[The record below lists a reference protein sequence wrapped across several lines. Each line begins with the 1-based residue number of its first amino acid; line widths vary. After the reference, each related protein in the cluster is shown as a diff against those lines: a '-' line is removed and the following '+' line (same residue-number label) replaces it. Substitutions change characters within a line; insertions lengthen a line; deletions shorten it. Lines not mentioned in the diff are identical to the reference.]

1 MGGGVVEHRQQIR
14 CRLIGEAVHTKRCT
28 FKEGGKWKG
37 SASLQWVIERRSQG
51 ADAEGSQSMAHG
63 RMVFA
68 VTLWWAMHEEKWGWP
83 AWGRR
88 SPSNRKYQILS
99 QLDDPSFIPPCVCM
113 WIDGGASLVFL
124 KGSSRKNY
132 TKYDASTVNVVI
144 SRADIADAINIRC
157 AQSILFCVCAIR
169 KQVPAASCPW
179 RLSRKTKSIAHKHQH
194 AELIYVLFCF
204 CSFAL
209 SKLKNPANITQFN
222 CFLQHSLTSCRFN
235 AHAQ

>member
-1 MGGGVVEHRQQIR
+1 
-14 CRLIGEAVHTKRCT
+14 
-28 FKEGGKWKG
+28 
-37 SASLQWVIERRSQG
+37 
-51 ADAEGSQSMAHG
+51 MAHG
-63 RMVFA
+63 RVLFT
-68 VTLWWAMHEEKWGWP
+68 VTLWWAMREEKWGWP

-124 KGSSRKNY
+124 KGSSRTNY
-132 TKYDASTVNVVI
+132 TKYDASTVNVAI

-169 KQVPAASCPW
+169 KQVSVASCPW
-179 RLSRKTKSIAHKHQH
+179 RLSRKTQSIVHKHQH
-194 AELIYVLFCF
+194 ASLIYVLL

-209 SKLKNPANITQFN
+209 SKLEKPSKPHPTVQLFT
-222 CFLQHSLTSCRFN
+222 STLTDLM
-235 AHAQ
+235 QI